1 MPIKKKWR
9 RELLPAE
16 KRVDFIQLE
25 ERWLGAENAL
35 VDELI
40 PVMVQVID
48 RLEKDLRAILDSK
61 KYNDLKEIRIGYK
74 DKLIRIFKTHMF
86 DAFKVGK
93 SEVYKEF
100 KIKKD
105 LVLNASAREYISVKA
120 DTTVNYLLD
129 KIKASTLYTTL
140 AGLRAGYTTDQIIK
154 EVKGPAFKPQRAE
167 PVTI

>member
-16 KRVDFIQLE
+16 KRVDFKQLE
-25 ERWLGAENAL
+25 ESWFGAENAL

-105 LVLNASAREYISVKA
+105 LALNASAREYISVKA

-129 KIKASTLYTTL
+129 KIKASMLYTTL
-140 AGLRAGYTTDQIIK
+140 AGLRAGYTADQIIK
-154 EVKGPAFKPQRAE
+154 NVKGPAFKPQQAE
-167 PVTI
+167 SVTI